1 MLLITGNKN
10 KVREFEE
17 ILGINI
23 ESQSLELE
31 EIQEVSVEKVSENK
45 VKKAFEIFKKPV
57 FVEDTGLIFNEL
69 HELPGALIKWFEK
82 SLSYEE
88 ICNLI
93 KGDRSAI
100 AQICISFFDGKELKQ
115 FTGEVK
121 GSITL
126 FPKGEN
132 GFGWDRIFIPEG
144 SLKTFAEMES
154 SEKNSFSM
162 RKIALEKLKQET
174 WIFKQ

>member
-17 ILGINI
+17 ILGIKI

-31 EIQEVSVEKVSENK
+31 EIQDVLIEKVSESK
-45 VKKAFEIFKKPV
+45 AKKAFEILKKPV

-93 KGDRSAI
+93 KEDRSAI

-132 GFGWDRIFIPEG
+132 GFGWDKIFIPKG
-144 SLKTFAEMES
+144 SNKTFAEMNTD
-154 SEKNSFSM
+154 EKHNISM
-162 RKIALEKLKQET
+162 RKIALEKLRK
-174 WIFKQ
+174 KLYD